1 MTLTGFAVCAHTF
14 CAHKLIR
21 ARSYVV
27 IPQIGIA
34 MGFLLQIRL
43 SWLRALS
50 KGCRCW
56 CWCCGPGCWCC
67 QLAERA
73 FKAGGGAR
81 PAGVVSWQSA
91 PVLVSADCARCGGAV
106 RYRTLAMQA
115 AYILVPASRMSTGRG
130 ILPSYLGLC
139 WCSFLRSFSVFSL
152 KEDEGL
158 PSRSVITG
166 CMCFVSQCRLTAS
179 DCHVWRLM
187 SAFHTPGGRLWP
199 VCECDPSWSS
209 YRLAARALGFL
220 LGLGF
225 ACWE

>member
-1 MTLTGFAVCAHTF
+1 MALDTAWPWANDTYGLCCLRAYF

-34 MGFLLQIRL
+34 MGFLLQIRM

-67 QLAERA
+67 ELAERA
-73 FKAGGGAR
+73 FKTGGGAGR
-81 PAGVVSWQSA
+81 
-91 PVLVSADCARCGGAV
+91 VLVSADCARC
-106 RYRTLAMQA
+106 RKLAAQA

-139 WCSFLRSFSVFSL
+139 WCKGISNKFCNMLQLEDKTTQSGTCQRILESTCKPRSS
-152 KEDEGL
+152 
-158 PSRSVITG
+158 T
-166 CMCFVSQCRLTAS
+166 
-179 DCHVWRLM
+179 
-187 SAFHTPGGRLWP
+187 
-199 VCECDPSWSS
+199 
-209 YRLAARALGFL
+209 
-220 LGLGF
+220 
-225 ACWE
+225 